1 MEKVI
6 IIRYGEIFLKGKNKR
21 YFENLLE
28 KNIANA
34 IQKYDCRI
42 EKSRT
47 RHFVEGFREQDL
59 DDIIQTLTKV
69 FGIHSMSVAYKMPTD
84 ISKVAEL
91 VVNDLPDANTFRVT
105 VKRADKTIPFTSTEI
120 ACQIGGD
127 ILALNIDMTV
137 DLHNPELV
145 INVDIREN
153 KISYIYFNSIKGL
166 EGMPVGSAGKG
177 MLLISGGID
186 SPVAGYRM
194 AKRGMQ
200 ICGIHFHSYPFTSHL
215 AKQKVVDLSTIIS
228 EYCGVFNLY
237 VMPFTKIQQSI
248 HDFCREDFMI
258 TVMRMIMME
267 ISETLAKRKNCGAL
281 LTGESLGQV
290 ASQTLESMTVSN
302 SRIKDLPILRPLID
316 MDKTEIIEIA
326 QKINTFETSI
336 LPYEDCCTVFL
347 PKSPVIKP
355 KLATAV
361 AEYNKIPNLAEMIE
375 ECLSNIELIK
385 ITNVKQD
392 VIN

>member
-6 IIRYGEIFLKGKNKR
+6 IIRYGEIFLKGKNKKF
-21 YFENLLE
+21 FENLLE

-34 IQKYDCRI
+34 IKKYNCVI
-42 EKSRT
+42 QKSRT

-59 DDIIQTLTKV
+59 DDILNTLTKV

-84 ISKVAEL
+84 ITKVAQMI
-91 VVNDLPDANTFRVT
+91 VNDLPNADTFRVT

-120 ACQIGGD
+120 ACKIGGD
-127 ILALNIDMTV
+127 LIHLNDKLTV
-137 DLHNPELV
+137 NLHQPELV

-166 EGMPVGSAGKG
+166 DGMPVGSAGKG

-186 SPVAGYRM
+186 SPVAGYRI

-228 EYCGVFNLY
+228 EYCGIFNLY
-237 VMPFTKIQQSI
+237 VMPFTKIQQAI

-258 TVMRMIMME
+258 TVMRMIMIE
-267 ISETLAKRKNCGAL
+267 ISETMAKRRNCGAL
-281 LTGESLGQV
+281 VTGESLGQV
-290 ASQTLESMTVSN
+290 ASQTLASLTVTN
-302 SRIKDLPILRPLID
+302 SRVKNLPVFRPLID
-316 MDKTEIIEIA
+316 MDKTEIIDIA
-326 QKINTFETSI
+326 NKIKTFETSI

-347 PKSPVIKP
+347 PKNPIIKP
-355 KLATAV
+355 KLETAV
-361 AEYNKIPNLAEMIE
+361 AEYDKIPDLAELIN
-375 ECLSNIELIK
+375 ECIRNVEIIK
-385 ITNVKQD
+385 ITNIRQN
-392 VIN
+392 VID